1 MYPYIFF
8 PWPSAYSSSLTILL
22 VSIFEVFTDEFSTRL
37 FPLSWGVS
45 LCENCDFTPKATAAI
60 ATNTAIPITIF

>member
-37 FPLSWGVS
+37 FPLSCWLFLG
-45 LCENCDFTPKATAAI
+45 EKCDFTPKVTTAI
-60 ATNTAIPITIF
+60 AINAAIPITIF